1 MASKQDRL
9 VRHIRALAG
18 GGAGGAATDRELLG
32 RFARDRDEDA
42 FAALVRR
49 HGPMV
54 LSACERVLG
63 SRPDAEDCSQAVF
76 LLLAREAASPRW
88 RDSVAGWLHRAA
100 VHTALK
106 AVAAR
111 ATRRKAEAGARVAPA
126 RDPLAE
132 LSVRD
137 LQAAL
142 DEELARLPD
151 RYRAPVLLCCLEGLA
166 RDEAAQRLGWD
177 VGLVKSRLEDGR
189 ERLRRRLER
198 RGVLLS
204 AALAALT
211 LTGGAGSAAVG
222 RLATGI
228 PGAAVRI
235 LAGEPPTG
243 AVPAAVSEL
252 LQGGTRTMSATAF
265 KITTAL
271 CAAVGLIAAGVSATS
286 HGGPATAFAAQAAA
300 DPQGKPP
307 PAPKPDKMEK
317 AKADG
322 KAEAK
327 PGETKPRTIGGT
339 VVGPEGKPMA
349 GVAINTRKP
358 GKTENDKPA
367 VQELAKTDA
376 DGRFSVTL
384 DPLPPG
390 EPDVRQVVAAKAG
403 FGPDWVTVRDIGDGP
418 VSLKLAADD
427 VPVKGRVTDLEGK
440 VVPKA
445 VVKIWSVAATPT
457 GDWSKVWEEWPRS
470 PYNALGAP
478 GKSLYQPTL
487 GGLPESVTADADG
500 KFEIKGV
507 GRGRLLGLVF
517 EGAGIETAACRVVL
531 DPKFDPKAVEQPT
544 PATMPGNTYQPGPA
558 LYGPTFTHAG
568 NPSQPVVG
576 RVTDGTT
583 GRPLAGVNVV
593 GDVAGP
599 HWFENFA
606 RTTTD
611 AAGKFTLHGVAKAD
625 KVRLFVSAA
634 EDQPYLPYYT
644 TVAGQP
650 GLTEIAAD
658 LKLTRGVRV
667 KGRVVEKGSGK
678 PVAGAALQYTALAD
692 NKHYAKWMGDR
703 QAAAGGVA
711 NITGA
716 DGRFEFTALPG
727 AGVVL
732 AQGETRGRT
741 AGTEYTQVRVAKPD
755 LPRADLAYLDSMGET
770 FTAAAGHIITLHS
783 ISGYAIIDPKPTD
796 DTAEVTIEFDRGKT
810 ATGTVVGPDGKPA
823 AGVTAYNLTACYDVP
838 RKLKDGA
845 FTAIALEADH
855 PRTLLFVDEAKKL
868 AGSIDLKGDEKDATV
883 KLQPWGKI
891 SGRLLDADGKPLA
904 GAGVRVYVKNSIRHA
919 AFGELLRDR
928 KTTTDQDGKFTLDV
942 PAGPAEYVLGFSRK
956 NQYLDTGYRPDSKG
970 HTVKPG
976 ETTAVGDVA
985 VKRD

>member
-9 VRHIRALAG
+9 IKHIRALAC

-54 LSACERVLG
+54 LGACERVLG

-76 LLLAREAASPRW
+76 LKLAREAASPRW

-111 ATRRKAEAGARVAPA
+111 AARRKAEAGAPVASA

-166 RDEAAQRLGWD
+166 RDEAAQRLDWD
-177 VGLVKSRLEDGR
+177 VGLVKSRLEEGR

-211 LTGGAGSAAVG
+211 LTGGAGAAAVG
-222 RLATGI
+222 RLATGVR
-228 PGAAVRI
+228 GAAVRI

-252 LQGGTRTMSATAF
+252 LQGGTRTMSATVF
-265 KITTAL
+265 KIATAL

-300 DPQGKPP
+300 DPQEKPP

-322 KAEAK
+322 KAEAR
-327 PGETKPRTIGGT
+327 PGETKPRTISGT
-339 VVGPEGKPMA
+339 VVGPDGKPMA
-349 GVAINTRKP
+349 GVPINTRKP

-367 VQELAKTDA
+367 AQELAKTDA

-390 EPDVRQVVAAKAG
+390 EPDSRQVVAAKAG
-403 FGPDWVTVRDIGDGP
+403 FGPAWVTVPDIGDGP

-440 VVPKA
+440 PVAKA
-445 VVKIWSVAATPT
+445 VVTVRSVAATPT
-457 GDWSKVWEEWPRS
+457 GDWSKLWEEWPRS
-470 PYNALGAP
+470 PYLALRAE
-478 GKSLYQPTL
+478 GKGLYQPTL

-517 EGAGIETAACRVVL
+517 EGTGIETAACRVVL
-531 DPKFDPKAVEQPT
+531 DPKFDPKVVEQPT
-544 PATMPGNTYQPGPA
+544 RGTMPGGTFQPGPA

-576 RVTDGTT
+576 TVTDATT
-583 GRPLAGVNVV
+583 GKPLAGVRVLGN
-593 GDVAGP
+593 VAGP
-599 HWFENFA
+599 FWYENNS
-606 RTTTD
+606 TTKTGGD
-611 AAGKFTLHGVAKAD
+611 GMFTLHGVAKAD
-625 KVRLFVSAA
+625 KVSLWVSAA
-634 EDQPYLPYYT
+634 KNQPYLSYYT
-644 TVAGQP
+644 TVAGKP

-667 KGRVVEKGSGK
+667 KGRVVEKESGK

-692 NKHYAKWMGDR
+692 NKHYAAWMGDR
-703 QAAAGGVA
+703 RASGGVA
-711 NITGA
+711 NITAA

-741 AGTEYTQVRVAKPD
+741 AGTSYTQVRVAKPD
-755 LPRADLAYLDSMGET
+755 LPRADLSNVTGLGET

-823 AGVTAYNLTACYDVP
+823 AGVTAYKLTACYDVP
-838 RKLKDGA
+838 QKLKDGA
-845 FTAIALEADH
+845 FTAIALEADR

-868 AGSIDLKGDEKDATV
+868 AGSIDLKGDEKDVTV
-883 KLQPWGKI
+883 KLQRWGKI

-904 GAGVRVYVKNSIRHA
+904 GASVRVYVKNSIRHA

-942 PAGPAEYVLGFSRK
+942 PAGPAEYVLWFSRK
-956 NQYLDTGYRPDSKG
+956 NQPLNTGYRPDSKG